1 MDEYEVVVAG
11 VRDVGPDTVAIDVE
25 TPTGFSALPG
35 QFVVVK
41 APVDG
46 EVVDRYYTISSP
58 DTEGTFELTVEIDPE
73 GDVTPMLAALEAGDA
88 LAIAG
93 PLGDVSYDDDGD
105 VLVVAGGPGVGPAVA
120 VAERARDRG
129 HDVTLVYEDDAFAH
143 EDRLDALADGG
154 AEVVLLD
161 EAEPDR
167 ETALVD
173 AIAGNADRATS
184 GGAYVYGFKEF
195 CRTAR
200 EALADAGVDDDAVHV
215 ESFG

>member
-25 TPTGFSALPG
+25 TPAGFSALPG

-46 EVVDRYYTISSP
+46 EIVDRYYTISSP
-58 DTEGTFELTVEIDPE
+58 NTEGTFELTVEIDPE
-73 GDVTPMLAALEAGDA
+73 GDVTPMLAALDAGDA
-88 LAIAG
+88 LTIAG

-129 HDVTLVYEDDAFAH
+129 HDVALVYENDGFAH
-143 EDRLDALADGG
+143 EDRLDALAADG
-154 AEVVLLD
+154 ADVVLLD
-161 EAEPDR
+161 ETAADR
-167 ETALVD
+167 EAALVD
-173 AIAGNADRATS
+173 AVTAHADR
-184 GGAYVYGFKEF
+184 GDAYVYGFAAF
-195 CRTAR
+195 CRIVKD
-200 EALADAGVDDDAVHV
+200 ALADAGVDEEVVHV

>member
-1 MDEYEVVVAG
+1 MDETAVAVRA
-11 VRDVGPDTVAIDVE
+11 VRDAGADTVTVAFESPD
-25 TPTGFSALPG
+25 GFAAEPG
-35 QFVVVK
+35 QFVQVS
-41 APVDG
+41 G
-46 EVVDRYYTISSP
+46 EDEGRFYTLSSP
-58 DTEGTFELTVEIDPE
+58 DVEETFEITVEVDPE
-73 GDVTPMLAALEAGDA
+73 GTLGPWLASREPGDEVVVS
-88 LAIAG
+88 G
-93 PLGDVSYDDDGD
+93 PFGDDYYEGEDSVV
-105 VLVVAGGPGVGPAVA
+105 VLAGGPGVGPAVA